1 MIKRLGALLLSLLMI
16 FNGSAAFA
24 MTAETGGLKLQLE
37 NTTGSY
43 IEIAVEP
50 KEEAGNIIGVTTD
63 SVFKHDKIGSKNQIG
78 WVQGKQFSVEN
89 GKLAINPLKNKH
101 TLSLQ
106 FKDKT
111 LHYIFKD
118 GKFEPIDVAHPPKGK
133 IHVKLEGYF
142 EGALVG
148 QRKYDATS
156 GATGSVTDNKNSDI
170 KVYAQ
175 VTEEGE
181 KPKASAWKEL
191 SKSDVEVDKGKTK
204 ITLDPKSGMK
214 ASFNASD
221 SSITLAGTPDKVGEY
236 PVRVE
241 LVDIYGRKATSNEAW
256 FSVSDIESVYLD
268 SIMKNVNTRLKTTAN
283 GKVLFNQ
290 EPWYIAYF
298 NEKNRGAGQSYTVP
312 KNINLWQGSH
322 ESGTYGQL
330 GLVLPVKDRPNR
342 QKHEYRPD
350 EDRLPIQNLVLN
362 EGTNLTLVNMKV
374 FSGVN
379 IVVNKGATLTVHD
392 SSIYGKIT
400 VNGGRLRINY
410 DPEGKMIGDFK
421 KPTGEKVVSGSS
433 IQGQIILNDG
443 AVLEDSYIYSN
454 TNNLTDAGRAIQNT
468 RPVVLVKGHAFIKGN
483 VFVKGDESPTGNE
496 ADGKPYR
503 GQNAMTIDG
512 GSLTVL
518 DRSAIYLYGGGTS
531 ATTSRGGHALTLAND
546 GKVLGKGELIALG
559 GSGHSQE
566 GGMAVSGKGLISTA
580 VAYLR
585 GGNGA
590 GETPAKERSVAIAN
604 NVVGKTIDGGRGD
617 YPEYWSHSSIPKK
630 LDKKTIGSECID
642 PAGAKPEEGRPSPLP
657 EEEKPKN
664 KTKRVEFVT
673 NQFHRYSIQVEGKSD
688 DSKLW
693 LEKLKQGQGT
703 VTVKGEA
710 FKPVADESKGF
721 KVEGTTL
728 YIYGLKVGDEAD
740 IKVEGFVPV
749 KLKAVATDNPRVL
762 YRLEKAGAEEE
773 DKPYVPEDE
782 KEITEERVE
791 AAKKFI
797 KELVLDESALAA
809 PGVNTGRNSSTIT
822 EFKKAVKDAKALAAK
837 GNLSPAEKNVL
848 VKLAESKFKD
858 YTKNILVDMKL
869 ESSKTVA
876 NRHDD
881 TRLHA
886 VLSGGEVVYTS
897 ALENLSKA
905 GNPKVKLYRIDKE
918 KYEADAQT
926 GATPKFE
933 EAPLDEKYYDVK
945 QVDGCYHVSVKEKE
959 LKKAFPNTALVKIVF
974 SMEVANGVAVENAD
988 FVFLGKETNKPKKKD
1003 KDLVGEK
1010 DPEGKDPKQKDP
1022 EQKEKPKGHYE
1033 YRLTKRPVSYRNKG
1047 ERTVAP
1053 QRFVEGYPDGSFKPS
1068 AWVTRAE
1075 SAQMVFK
1082 MEAGSASK
1090 DRPAFKDAK
1099 DAWYNEA
1106 INFAVKKDMLL
1117 SKNGAIR
1124 PDEPM
1129 TRGEFAR
1136 MLAPILPK
1144 KEGKHSFAD
1153 AAKHPFEAAIE
1164 QAYLNG
1170 IVVGYPDKSFKP
1182 ENKITRAEA
1191 VAMMN
1196 RLYKHYLT
1204 RGELAAHREKIKSF
1218 RDVPESHWAYLEIMS
1233 AVNYPDL
1240 KKRVETFDWIQ
1251 TRYESQW
1258 DRVWVEDKKTPE
1270 KKPEAKK
1277 EFTSQSL
1284 EGKDTKISLKGKLT
1298 KGARLEVTN
1307 KTKIKDGVLQIIVA
1321 ESILKD
1327 YKKLVPPEGKSY
1339 DIVASYDVKLI
1350 GEFEGELELSLP
1362 VDAVFNGRPALIKH
1376 LTAEGVKTY
1385 KATVESGRVTCKV
1398 KSLSPFA
1405 VIVERDKVD
1414 EALLQLQKDLAESI
1428 KEAEAK
1434 DTAAYTK
1441 SSVDALNLALKEAKA
1456 KQKSKDKAELKGAL
1470 DALKAAMKNLTPKG
1484 DGAALKAKIDEAKQK
1499 AADDRYTDES
1509 KEALLNLL
1517 KKYENYDYADA
1528 TKEALEAATRAV
1540 DEAVKGLKLIEVTV
1554 SVHKGGAVDTLKA
1567 AIGDKLSQLKKGDQ
1581 TYVFADPVVENKEF
1595 LGWKINGKGDLVKTA
1610 DLKEMVIT
1618 KAALGEN
1625 HGLKIEACFKDKM
1638 ILKKVRI
1645 TEILGTKMRIDPKDP
1660 DSKLWMEGFTEK
1672 GTIQKKQGEKVT
1684 DMDKNSVSVY
1694 NKNSTKSLTFTGLK
1708 AGDKVKISVPGF
1720 EDLYLK
1726 AEAAGGNACKLV
1738 QIKDFSESEAP
1749 APQEELMQLQKDLAE
1764 SIKEA
1769 EAKDT
1774 AAYTK
1779 SSVDALNLALKEAKA
1794 KQKSKDK
1801 AELKGALDALKAAM
1815 KNLTPKGDGAAL
1827 KAKIDEAK
1835 QKAADDRYTDES
1847 KEALLNLLKKYENY
1861 DYADATKEALEAATR
1876 AVDEAVK
1883 GLKLIE
1889 VTVSVHKGGA
1899 VDTLKAA
1906 IGDKLSQLKKGD
1918 QAYVFADP
1926 VVENK
1931 EFLGWKINGKG
1942 DLVKTA
1948 DLKEMVITKAALG
1961 ENHGLKIEACFKD
1974 KMILKKVRITEILG
1988 TKMRIDPKDPD
1999 SKLWME
2005 GFTEKGTIQKKQGE
2019 KVTDMDKNSVSVYN
2033 KNSTKSLTFT
2043 GLKAGDKV
2051 KISVPG
2057 FEDLYLKAEAAGG
2070 NACKLVQI
2078 KDFSESEAPVPQ
2090 EKPMPKLGTPFNGQA
2105 NVLNNTS
2112 PDANTLAWYKAL
2124 YEKGVVKANGE
2135 VLLRKEKSSGDE
2147 RGYYLENPEKYL
2159 RVSFRH
2165 LKLNEV
2171 ISFEVEGWPA
2181 LRFKVVDLKPISGPN
2196 SEKEA
2201 VFKAL

>member
-16 FNGSAAFA
+16 FNGAAAYA
-24 MTAETGGLKLQLE
+24 MPAETGGLQLQLE
-37 NTTGSY
+37 NTTENY

-50 KEEAGNIIGVTTD
+50 KEEAENIIGVTTD
-63 SVFKHDKIGSKNQIG
+63 SVFIHDKIGSKYQIG
-78 WVQGKQFSVEN
+78 WVKGKQFSVEN

-181 KPKASAWKEL
+181 EPKASAWKEL

-221 SSITLAGTPDKVGEY
+221 SSITLAGTPEAVGEY

-268 SIMKNVNTRLKTTAN
+268 SVMKNVNTRLKTTAN

-330 GLVLPVKDRPNR
+330 GLVLPVKDSPNR

-350 EDRLPIQNLVLN
+350 EDRLPIQDLVLN

-410 DPEGKMIGDFK
+410 DPEGKMIGELK

-512 GSLTVL
+512 GSLTIL
-518 DRSAIYLYGGGTS
+518 DHSALYLYGGGTS
-531 ATTSRGGHALTLAND
+531 ATTSRGGHALTLANS
-546 GKVLGKGELIALG
+546 GKVLGKGELVALG
-559 GSGHSQE
+559 GSGHTRE

-590 GETPAKERSVAIAN
+590 GKTPAKDGNVAIAN
-604 NVVGKTIDGGRGD
+604 NVVGKTLDGGQGD

-630 LDKKTIGSECID
+630 IDEKTIGTGLID
-642 PAGAKPEEGRPSPLP
+642 AAGAAPEEGKPSPLP
-657 EEEKPKN
+657 EEEKPKD
-664 KTKRVEFVT
+664 KIKRVEFVT
-673 NQFHRYSIQVEGKSD
+673 NPYHRYSIQVNGKSD

-710 FKPVADESKGF
+710 LKPVADESKGF
-721 KVEGTTL
+721 KVEGTML

-749 KLKAVATDNPRVL
+749 KLQAVASVNSQVP
-762 YRLEKAGAEEE
+762 YRLEKAGAKEE

-797 KELVLDESALAA
+797 RELVLDESALAA
-809 PGVNTGRNSSTIT
+809 PGVNTPRNSATIR
-822 EFKKAVKDAKALAAK
+822 EFKKAVMDAKALAAK
-837 GNLSPAEKNVL
+837 GDLTPAEKNAL
-848 VKLAESKFKD
+848 VKLAETKFKD
-858 YTKNILVDMKL
+858 KTKNILVDMQL
-869 ESSKTVA
+869 ESPKTVA
-876 NRHDD
+876 NRHDR

-897 ALENLSKA
+897 ALDKLSKT

-933 EAPLDEKYYDVK
+933 EAPLDEKYYDVNK
-945 QVDGCYHVSVKEKE
+945 AEGRYHISVKEKE
-959 LKKAFPNTALVKIVF
+959 LKKDFPNTALVKIVF

-988 FVFLGKETNKPKKKD
+988 FVFLGKETNKPEKKD

-1033 YRLTKRPVSYRNKG
+1033 YRLTKRPVSYRKKG

-1075 SAQMVFK
+1075 SAQMLFK

-1099 DAWYNEA
+1099 DTWYNEA

-1170 IVVGYPDKSFKP
+1170 IVVGYPDNSFKP

-1191 VAMMN
+1191 VTMLN

-1204 RGELAAHREKIKSF
+1204 RGELAAHKEKIKSF

-1233 AVNYPDL
+1233 AVNYPDV
-1240 KKRVETFDWIQ
+1240 KKRVETFDWTE

-1270 KKPEAKK
+1270 RKPEAKK
-1277 EFTSQSL
+1277 ELILQSL

-1307 KTKIKDGVLQIIVA
+1307 KAKIKDGVLQITVA

-1327 YKKLVPPEGKSY
+1327 YKKLVPPDGKFY
-1339 DIVASYDVKLI
+1339 DLVASYDVKLI
-1350 GEFEGELELSLP
+1350 GESEGELELSLP
-1362 VDAVFNGRPALIKH
+1362 VDAAFNGRPALIKH

-1385 KATVESGRVTCKV
+1385 ETKVEGGRVTCKV
-1398 KSLSPFA
+1398 KGLSPFA

-1414 EALLQLQKDLAESI
+1414 EALLQLQEALDTSI

-1434 DTAAYTK
+1434 DVAAYTK
-1441 SSVDALNLALKEAKA
+1441 SSVDALNRALKEAKA

-1470 DALKAAMKNLTPKG
+1470 EALKAAMKNLSPKG
-1484 DGAALKAKIDEAKQK
+1484 DGAALKAKIDEAK
-1499 AADDRYTDES
+1499 A
-1509 KEALLNLL
+1509 
-1517 KKYENYDYADA
+1517 
-1528 TKEALEAATRAV
+1528 
-1540 DEAVKGLKLIEVTV
+1540 
-1554 SVHKGGAVDTLKA
+1554 
-1567 AIGDKLSQLKKGDQ
+1567 
-1581 TYVFADPVVENKEF
+1581 
-1595 LGWKINGKGDLVKTA
+1595 
-1610 DLKEMVIT
+1610 
-1618 KAALGEN
+1618 
-1625 HGLKIEACFKDKM
+1625 
-1638 ILKKVRI
+1638 
-1645 TEILGTKMRIDPKDP
+1645 
-1660 DSKLWMEGFTEK
+1660 
-1672 GTIQKKQGEKVT
+1672 
-1684 DMDKNSVSVY
+1684 
-1694 NKNSTKSLTFTGLK
+1694 
-1708 AGDKVKISVPGF
+1708 
-1720 EDLYLK
+1720 
-1726 AEAAGGNACKLV
+1726 
-1738 QIKDFSESEAP
+1738 
-1749 APQEELMQLQKDLAE
+1749 
-1764 SIKEA
+1764 
-1769 EAKDT
+1769 
-1774 AAYTK
+1774 
-1779 SSVDALNLALKEAKA
+1779 
-1794 KQKSKDK
+1794 
-1801 AELKGALDALKAAM
+1801 
-1815 KNLTPKGDGAAL
+1815 
-1827 KAKIDEAK
+1827 
-1835 QKAADDRYTDES
+1835 KAADDRYTDES

-1948 DLKEMVITKAALG
+1948 DLKEMVITKAALDEG
-1961 ENHGLKIEACFKD
+1961 NRLKIEACFKD
-1974 KMILKKVRITEILG
+1974 KIILKKVRVKEIQG
-1988 TKMRIDPKDPD
+1988 TKMRIEAKDPD
-1999 SKLWME
+1999 SMLWME
-2005 GFTEKGTIQKKQGE
+2005 GFIEKGTIQKKQGE
-2019 KVTDMDKNSVSVYN
+2019 KLTDMDKNSVYVYN
-2033 KNSTKSLTFT
+2033 KTSTKSLTFK
-2043 GLKAGDKV
+2043 GLKAGDKI

-2057 FEDLYLKAEAAGG
+2057 FEDLYLKAEAAGE

-2078 KDFSESEAPVPQ
+2078 KDFSESEAPAPQEELMQLQKDLAESIKEAEAKDTAAYTKSSVDALNRALKEAKAKQKSKDKAELKGALEALKAAMKNLSPKGDGAALKAKIDEAKAKAADDRYTDESKEALLNLLKKYENYDYADATKEALEAATRAVDEAVKGLKLIEVTVSVHKGGAVDTLKAAIGDKLSQLKKGDQAYVFADPVVENKEFLGWKINGKGDLVKTADLKEMVITKAALDEGNRLKIEACFKDKIILKKVRVKEIQGTKMRIEAKDPDSMLWMEGFIEKGTIQKKQGEKLTDMDKNSVYVYNKTSTKSLTFKGLKAGDKIKISVPGFEDLYLKAEAAGENACKLVQIKDFSESEAPAPQ

-2112 PDANTLAWYKAL
+2112 PDANTLSWYKAL

-2147 RGYYLENPEKYL
+2147 RGYYLENPESYL
-2159 RVSFRH
+2159 RVTFRH

-2171 ISFEVEGWPA
+2171 ITFEVEGWPA

-2201 VFKAL
+2201 VFQAL

>member
-16 FNGSAAFA
+16 FNGSSAFA
-24 MTAETGGLKLQLE
+24 MAAGTGGLQLQLE
-37 NTTGSY
+37 NTTKDY

-50 KEEAGNIIGVTTD
+50 GEEAENIIGVTTD
-63 SVFKHDKIGSKNQIG
+63 SVFKHDKIGSKYQIG

-111 LHYIFKD
+111 VHYIFKD

-181 KPKASAWKEL
+181 EPKASAWKEL
-191 SKSDVEVDKGKTK
+191 SKSDVEVDKGRTR

-221 SSITLAGTPDKVGEY
+221 SSITLAGTPEAVGEY

-298 NEKNRGAGQSYTVP
+298 NEKNRGAGQTYTVP

-330 GLVLPVKDRPNR
+330 GLVLPVKDNPNR

-350 EDRLPIQNLVLN
+350 EDRLPIQDLVLN

-400 VNGGRLRINY
+400 VNGGRLRVNY
-410 DPEGKMIGDFK
+410 DPEGKMIGEFK
-421 KPTGEKVVSGSS
+421 KPEGEKVVSGSS
-433 IQGQIILNDG
+433 IQGQIILNDD

-496 ADGKPYR
+496 SNGKPYR
-503 GQNAMTIDG
+503 GQNAMTVDG
-512 GSLTVL
+512 GSLTIL
-518 DRSAIYLYGGGTS
+518 DRSALSLYGGGTS
-531 ATTSRGGHALTLAND
+531 ATTSRGGHALVLKNN
-546 GKVLGKGELIALG
+546 GKILGKGKLIALG

-566 GGMAVSGKGLISTA
+566 GGMALSGKGLVSNA

-590 GETPAKERSVAIAN
+590 GETPAKDEGVAIAG
-604 NVVGKTIDGGRGD
+604 NVVGKMINGSQGD
-617 YPEYWSHSSIPKK
+617 YPEYWNHSSVPKR
-630 LDKKTIGSECID
+630 LDEKIIGSERIN
-642 PAGAKPEEGRPSPLP
+642 PAGAAPEEGRPSPLP
-657 EEEKPKN
+657 DEGKPEN
-664 KTKRVEFVT
+664 KIKRVELVT
-673 NQFHRYSIQVEGKSD
+673 NQFHRCSIQVDGKSD

-693 LEKLKQGQGT
+693 VEKLKQGQGS
-703 VTVKGEA
+703 VMVKGEA
-710 FKPVADESKGF
+710 LKPVADESKGY

-749 KLKAVATDNPRVL
+749 KLQAVASNNPQVP
-762 YRLEKAGAEEE
+762 YRLEKAGGKEE

-782 KEITEERVE
+782 KEITEARLE

-797 KELVLDESALAA
+797 RELVLDESALAA
-809 PGVNTGRNSSTIT
+809 PGVNTDRNSSTIR

-837 GNLSPAEKNVL
+837 ANLTPAEKNAL

-858 YTKNILVDMKL
+858 MTKNILVDMKL
-869 ESSKTVA
+869 ESPKTVA
-876 NRHDD
+876 NRHDA

-886 VLSGGEVVYTS
+886 VFSGGEVVYTS

-905 GNPKVKLYRIDKE
+905 GNPKVRLYRIDKE

-945 QVDGCYHVSVKEKE
+945 QVDGRYHISLKENE
-959 LKKAFPNTALVKIVF
+959 LKNDFPNTALVKVVF
-974 SMEVANGVAVENAD
+974 SMEVAKGVAVENAD
-988 FVFLGKETNKPKKKD
+988 FVFLPRGGETGKPEKKD
-1003 KDLVGEK
+1003 KELVGEK
-1010 DPEGKDPKQKDP
+1010 DPKHKDPLPGQKP
-1022 EQKEKPKGHYE
+1022 EQKEKAKGHYE
-1033 YRLTKRPVSYRNKG
+1033 YRLTKRPVSRRKRG

-1068 AWVTRAE
+1068 GWVTRAE

-1090 DRPAFKDAK
+1090 DRSAFKDAK
-1099 DAWYNEA
+1099 DTWYNEA

-1117 SKNGAIR
+1117 PDNGAIR
-1124 PDEPM
+1124 PDEDM
-1129 TRGEFAR
+1129 NRGEFAR

-1144 KEGKHSFAD
+1144 KEGNHSFAD
-1153 AAKHPFEAAIE
+1153 AVKHPFEAAIE

-1170 IVVGYPDKSFKP
+1170 IVVGYPDNSFKP
-1182 ENKITRAEA
+1182 ENRITRAEA
-1191 VAMMN
+1191 VTMLN

-1204 RGELAAHREKIKSF
+1204 RAELAAYKEKIKSF
-1218 RDVPESHWAYLEIMS
+1218 TDVPESHWAYLEIMS
-1233 AVNYPDL
+1233 AVNYPDV
-1240 KKRVETFDWIQ
+1240 KKRVETYDWTE

-1258 DRVWVEDKKTPE
+1258 DRVWVEDKKAPE
-1270 KKPEAKK
+1270 RKPDAKK
-1277 EFTSQSL
+1277 EFTFQTVQDGDA
-1284 EGKDTKISLKGKLT
+1284 EVSLKGKLT
-1298 KGARLEVTN
+1298 KGARLGVTN
-1307 KTKIKDGVLQIIVA
+1307 KAKIKDGVLQITVA

-1327 YKKLVPPEGKSY
+1327 YNKLTPPEGKFY
-1339 DIVASYDVKLI
+1339 DLVASYDVKLI
-1350 GEFEGELELSLP
+1350 GESEGALELSLP
-1362 VDAVFNGRPALIKH
+1362 VNAAFNGRPALIKH

-1385 KATVESGRVTCKV
+1385 KAKVVGGRVTCKV
-1398 KSLSPFA
+1398 NGLSPFA

-1414 EALLQLQKDLAESI
+1414 EALLQLQEALAESI
-1428 KEAEAK
+1428 KEAESK
-1434 DTAAYTK
+1434 DAAVYTK
-1441 SSVDALNLALKEAKA
+1441 SSLDALNRALNDAKA
-1456 KQKSKDKAELKGAL
+1456 KRQSKDKAELKGAL
-1470 DALKAAMKNLTPKG
+1470 EVLKAAIKNLSPKG
-1484 DGAALKAKIDEAKQK
+1484 DGQALKEKIAEAK
-1499 AADDRYTDES
+1499 AMAEDDRYTDES
-1509 KEALLNLL
+1509 REVLL
-1517 KKYENYDYADA
+1517 KVLKEYENYDDADA
-1528 TKEALEAATRAV
+1528 TKEDLEASSRAV
-1540 DEAVKGLKLIEVTV
+1540 DDAVKGLKLIEITV
-1554 SVHKGGAVDTLKA
+1554 SVHKGGAADTLKA
-1567 AIGDKLSQLKKGDQ
+1567 AIGDKLGQLKKGDRA
-1581 TYVFADPVVENKEF
+1581 YVFVDPVVENKEF

-1610 DLKEMVIT
+1610 DLKELEIT
-1618 KAALGEN
+1618 RAVLAEGYE
-1625 HGLKIEACFKDKM
+1625 LKIEACFKDKI
-1638 ILKKVRI
+1638 ILKKVRVA
-1645 TEILGTKMRIDPKDP
+1645 EIQGNKMRIDAKDP
-1660 DSKLWMEGFTEK
+1660 DSALWMEGFIEK
-1672 GTIQKKQGEKVT
+1672 GSLHKKQGAKLT
-1684 DMDKNSVSVY
+1684 DMDKNSVRVY
-1694 NKNSTKSLTFTGLK
+1694 NKPSTKSLTFTGLK
-1708 AGDKVKISVPGF
+1708 TGDKVKISVPGF

-1726 AEAAGGNACKLV
+1726 VEAAGENAYKLV
-1738 QIKDFSESEAP
+1738 QIK
-1749 APQEELMQLQKDLAE
+1749 
-1764 SIKEA
+1764 
-1769 EAKDT
+1769 
-1774 AAYTK
+1774 
-1779 SSVDALNLALKEAKA
+1779 N
-1794 KQKSKDK
+1794 
-1801 AELKGALDALKAAM
+1801 
-1815 KNLTPKGDGAAL
+1815 
-1827 KAKIDEAK
+1827 
-1835 QKAADDRYTDES
+1835 
-1847 KEALLNLLKKYENY
+1847 
-1861 DYADATKEALEAATR
+1861 
-1876 AVDEAVK
+1876 
-1883 GLKLIE
+1883 
-1889 VTVSVHKGGA
+1889 
-1899 VDTLKAA
+1899 
-1906 IGDKLSQLKKGD
+1906 
-1918 QAYVFADP
+1918 
-1926 VVENK
+1926 
-1931 EFLGWKINGKG
+1931 
-1942 DLVKTA
+1942 
-1948 DLKEMVITKAALG
+1948 
-1961 ENHGLKIEACFKD
+1961 
-1974 KMILKKVRITEILG
+1974 
-1988 TKMRIDPKDPD
+1988 
-1999 SKLWME
+1999 
-2005 GFTEKGTIQKKQGE
+2005 
-2019 KVTDMDKNSVSVYN
+2019 
-2033 KNSTKSLTFT
+2033 
-2043 GLKAGDKV
+2043 
-2051 KISVPG
+2051 
-2057 FEDLYLKAEAAGG
+2057 
-2070 NACKLVQI
+2070 
-2078 KDFSESEAPVPQ
+2078 FSESEAPVSQ
-2090 EKPMPKLGTPFNGQA
+2090 EKPMPKLATPFNGQA

-2112 PDANTLAWYKAL
+2112 PDANTLSWYKAL

-2135 VLLRKEKSSGDE
+2135 VLLRKDKLSGDE
-2147 RGYYLENPEKYL
+2147 RGYYLENPESYL

-2171 ISFEVEGWPA
+2171 ITFEVEGWPA
-2181 LRFKVVDLKPISGPN
+2181 LRFKVVNLKPIAGPN

>member
-1 MIKRLGALLLSLLMI
+1 MIKRLEALLLSLLMI

-24 MTAETGGLKLQLE
+24 MTAETGGLQLHLE
-37 NTTGSY
+37 NTTGNY

-50 KEEAGNIIGVTTD
+50 KEEAENIIGVTTD
-63 SVFKHDKIGSKNQIG
+63 SVFKHDKIGSKYQIG

-148 QRKYDATS
+148 QRKYDAIS

-181 KPKASAWKEL
+181 EPKASAWKEL

-221 SSITLAGTPDKVGEY
+221 SSITLAGTPEAVGEY

-330 GLVLPVKDRPNR
+330 GLVLPVKDSPNR

-350 EDRLPIQNLVLN
+350 EDRLPIQDLVLN

-410 DPEGKMIGDFK
+410 DPEGKMIGEFK

-512 GSLTVL
+512 GSLTIL
-518 DRSAIYLYGGGTS
+518 DRSALYLYGGGTS
-531 ATTSRGGHALTLAND
+531 ATTSCGGHALTLANS

-559 GSGHSQE
+559 GSGHSRE
-566 GGMAVSGKGLISTA
+566 GGMAVSGKGLVSNA

-590 GETPAKERSVAIAN
+590 GKTPGKDGSVAIAN
-604 NVVGKTIDGGRGD
+604 NVVGKIIDGGQGD

-630 LDKKTIGSECID
+630 LDKKTIGTERID
-642 PAGAKPEEGRPSPLP
+642 PAGAAPEEGRPSPLP
-657 EEEKPKN
+657 DEEKPKN
-664 KTKRVEFVT
+664 KIKRVEFVT
-673 NQFHRYSIQVEGKSD
+673 NQFHRCSIQVEGKSD

-703 VTVKGEA
+703 VAVKGEA
-710 FKPVADESKGF
+710 FKLVADESKGY

-728 YIYGLKVGDEAD
+728 YIYGLNLGDEAD

-749 KLKAVATDNPRVL
+749 KLQAVASDNPQVP
-762 YRLEKAGAEEE
+762 YRLEKAGAKEE

-797 KELVLDESALAA
+797 RELVLDENALAA
-809 PGVNTGRNSSTIT
+809 PGVNTTRNSATIR
-822 EFKKAVKDAKALAAK
+822 ELKDAVKDAKALAAK
-837 GNLSPAEKNVL
+837 GDLTPAEKNAL
-848 VKLAESKFKD
+848 VKLAESKFRD
-858 YTKNILVDMKL
+858 MTKNILVDMRL
-869 ESSKTVA
+869 ESPKTVA
-876 NRHDD
+876 NRHNK

-897 ALENLSKA
+897 ALKNLSKA

-945 QVDGCYHVSVKEKE
+945 QAEGCYHVSVKEKE
-959 LKKAFPNTALVKIVF
+959 LKKDFPNTALVKVVF

-988 FVFLGKETNKPKKKD
+988 FVFLSDGKETNKPEKKD
-1003 KDLVGEK
+1003 KDLVGEA
-1010 DPEGKDPKQKDP
+1010 DPKGKDPRPGQKDP

-1033 YRLTKRPVSYRNKG
+1033 YRLTKRPVSYRKKG

-1099 DAWYNEA
+1099 DTWYNEA

-1124 PDEPM
+1124 PDEAM

-1233 AVNYPDL
+1233 AVNYPDV

-1270 KKPEAKK
+1270 RKPGAKK
-1277 EFTSQSL
+1277 EFTLQTL
-1284 EGKDTKISLKGKLT
+1284 EDGDAKISLKGKLT

-1307 KTKIKDGVLQIIVA
+1307 KTKIKDGVLQITVA

-1327 YKKLVPPEGKSY
+1327 YNKLTPPEGKFY
-1339 DIVASYDVKLI
+1339 DLVASYDVKLI
-1350 GEFEGELELSLP
+1350 GEFEGEPELSLP

-1385 KATVESGRVTCKV
+1385 ETKVEGGRVTCKV

-1414 EALLQLQKDLAESI
+1414 EALLQLQKDLNESI

-1434 DTAAYTK
+1434 DAAAYTK
-1441 SSVDALNLALKEAKA
+1441 SSVDALNHALSEAKA

-1470 DALKAAMKNLTPKG
+1470 EALKAAMKNLSPKG
-1484 DGAALKAKIDEAKQK
+1484 DGAALKAKIAEAKAK

-1509 KEALLNLL
+1509 KEALLKVL
-1517 KKYENYDYADA
+1517 KEYENYDYADA
-1528 TKEALEAATRAV
+1528 TKETLEVATRAV
-1540 DEAVKGLKLIEVTV
+1540 DDAVKGLKLIEVTV
-1554 SVHKGGAVDTLKA
+1554 NVHKGGNLDTLKA
-1567 AIGDKLSQLKKGDQ
+1567 SIGDKLGQLKKGDQ
-1581 TYVFADPVVENKEF
+1581 AYTFADPLVENKEF

-1618 KAALGEN
+1618 KAALGEG
-1625 HGLKIEACFKDKM
+1625 HGLKIEACFKDKI
-1638 ILKKVRI
+1638 ILKKVRV
-1645 TEILGTKMRIDPKDP
+1645 TEIQGTKMRIDAKDP
-1660 DSKLWMEGFTEK
+1660 DSKLWMEGFIEK
-1672 GTIQKKQGEKVT
+1672 GTIQKKQGAKLT
-1684 DMDKNSVSVY
+1684 DMDKKSVGVY
-1694 NKNSTKSLTFTGLK
+1694 NKDSTKSLTFRGLK

-1738 QIKDFSESEAP
+1738 QIKNFSESEAP
-1749 APQEELMQLQKDLAE
+1749 
-1764 SIKEA
+1764 
-1769 EAKDT
+1769 T
-1774 AAYTK
+1774 
-1779 SSVDALNLALKEAKA
+1779 
-1794 KQKSKDK
+1794 
-1801 AELKGALDALKAAM
+1801 
-1815 KNLTPKGDGAAL
+1815 
-1827 KAKIDEAK
+1827 
-1835 QKAADDRYTDES
+1835 
-1847 KEALLNLLKKYENY
+1847 
-1861 DYADATKEALEAATR
+1861 
-1876 AVDEAVK
+1876 
-1883 GLKLIE
+1883 
-1889 VTVSVHKGGA
+1889 
-1899 VDTLKAA
+1899 
-1906 IGDKLSQLKKGD
+1906 
-1918 QAYVFADP
+1918 
-1926 VVENK
+1926 
-1931 EFLGWKINGKG
+1931 
-1942 DLVKTA
+1942 
-1948 DLKEMVITKAALG
+1948 
-1961 ENHGLKIEACFKD
+1961 
-1974 KMILKKVRITEILG
+1974 
-1988 TKMRIDPKDPD
+1988 
-1999 SKLWME
+1999 
-2005 GFTEKGTIQKKQGE
+2005 
-2019 KVTDMDKNSVSVYN
+2019 
-2033 KNSTKSLTFT
+2033 
-2043 GLKAGDKV
+2043 
-2051 KISVPG
+2051 
-2057 FEDLYLKAEAAGG
+2057 
-2070 NACKLVQI
+2070 
-2078 KDFSESEAPVPQ
+2078 PQ

-2124 YEKGVVKANGE
+2124 YKKGVVKANGK
-2135 VLLRKEKSSGDE
+2135 VLLRKEKLSGDE

-2159 RVSFRH
+2159 RVTFRH

-2181 LRFKVVDLKPISGPN
+2181 LRFKVVELKPISGPN